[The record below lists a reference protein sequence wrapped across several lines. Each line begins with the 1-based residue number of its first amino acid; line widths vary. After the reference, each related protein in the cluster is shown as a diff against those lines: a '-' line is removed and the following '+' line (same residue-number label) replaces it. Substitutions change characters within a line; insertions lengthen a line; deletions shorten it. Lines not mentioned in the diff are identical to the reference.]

1 MGTRVDIVG
10 WGGDGMGVVDA
21 CVRLVARHEAM
32 WSVFRPASE
41 VSRLNAAARVVP
53 LPAGGAGGE
62 APGCPGAVGDPGVGA
77 SGAVHC
83 PGVSV
88 SAATDQLLRDALA
101 LSDATG
107 GAFNPLI
114 GPLVGLWD
122 VKGMRE
128 AFLAGDSLPSAPLA
142 ADIESALRAV
152 DARLLRRVG
161 PSRWAL
167 GGQDAPAG
175 GGGWRADDCWTLG
188 EGSAGGG
195 GWRADDCWTLG
206 EGSAGGAGR
215 CADEGGRAAS
225 EEPSGAGALPSLDL
239 GGIAKGRTADDC
251 RDLAV
256 DMGARGVLVS
266 IGTSSIAAYA
276 TRPDGTPWR
285 VGLRDPD
292 GPPTAVAS
300 VIELPCEGLASLST
314 SGDNLGR
321 LGPAARTGP
330 VGRLGPGGRPG
341 RSEEWGSG
349 ARGTDGAARGEDG
362 AGVPGAGR
370 DAQWTRGTYGQ
381 ANGGARETPRE
392 TELGAERGPRG
403 ARRGTGRGVPG
414 GVERGASGGA
424 PRPGGRLVDRL
435 LAHHIIDPRTGRPA
449 SGGARQVSVLA
460 GSGVLAEALSTAIL
474 VDPSCVRGEAVEQ
487 WARAR
492 GIDGRWRIAG

>member
-41 VSRLNAAARVVP
+41 ISRLNAAARVVP

-188 EGSAGGG
+188 EGSAGG
-195 GWRADDCWTLG
+195 
-206 EGSAGGAGR
+206 AGR

-321 LGPAARTGP
+321 LGPVARTDP

-341 RSEEWGSG
+341 RSEEWGGG

-381 ANGGARETPRE
+381 ANGGACETPRE
-392 TELGAERGPRG
+392 TELGAERGLRG
-403 ARRGTGRGVPG
+403 ARRGVPG
-414 GVERGASGGA
+414 GVERGASAGA

>member
-41 VSRLNAAARVVP
+41 ISRLNAAARVVP
-53 LPAGGAGGE
+53 LPAGGTGGE
-62 APGCPGAVGDPGVGA
+62 APGCPSAVGDPGVGA

-188 EGSAGGG
+188 EGSAGG
-195 GWRADDCWTLG
+195 
-206 EGSAGGAGR
+206 AGR
-215 CADEGGRAAS
+215 CADEGGRVAS
-225 EEPSGAGALPSLDL
+225 EELSGADALPSLDL

-321 LGPAARTGP
+321 LGPAARMGP

-341 RSEEWGSG
+341 RSEEWGGG

-381 ANGGARETPRE
+381 ANGGACETPRE

-403 ARRGTGRGVPG
+403 ARRGVPG
-414 GVERGASGGA
+414 GVERGASAGA

>member
-215 CADEGGRAAS
+215 WADEGGRAAS

-239 GGIAKGRTADDC
+239 GGIAKGRTADEC

-276 TRPDGTPWR
+276 TRPDGGPWR

-292 GPPTAVAS
+292 SPPTAVAS

-314 SGDNLGR
+314 SGDNLGP

-341 RSEEWGSG
+341 RSEEWGGG
-349 ARGTDGAARGEDG
+349 ARGTDGAARGEDE
-362 AGVPGAGR
+362 AGVLGAGR
-370 DAQWTRGTYGQ
+370 DAQWTHGTRHGQ

-392 TELGAERGPRG
+392 TEPGAERGPRG
-403 ARRGTGRGVPG
+403 ASG

-424 PRPGGRLVDRL
+424 LRPGGRLVDRL

>member
-41 VSRLNAAARVVP
+41 ISRLNAAARVVP

-188 EGSAGGG
+188 EGSAGG
-195 GWRADDCWTLG
+195 
-206 EGSAGGAGR
+206 AGR
-215 CADEGGRAAS
+215 CADEGGRVAS
-225 EEPSGAGALPSLDL
+225 EELSGAGALPSLDL

-341 RSEEWGSG
+341 RSEEWGDG

-381 ANGGARETPRE
+381 ANGGACETPRE

-403 ARRGTGRGVPG
+403 ARRGVPG

>member
-161 PSRWAL
+161 PSCWAL
-167 GGQDAPAG
+167 GGQDVP
-175 GGGWRADDCWTLG
+175 
-188 EGSAGGG
+188 AGGG

-225 EEPSGAGALPSLDL
+225 EELSGAGALPSLDL
-239 GGIAKGRTADDC
+239 GGIAKGRTADEC

-256 DMGARGVLVS
+256 DMGVRGVLVS

-341 RSEEWGSG
+341 RSEEWGGG
-349 ARGTDGAARGEDG
+349 ARGTDGAARGEDE
-362 AGVPGAGR
+362 AGVLGAGR
-370 DAQWTRGTYGQ
+370 DAQWTRGTGHGQ

-403 ARRGTGRGVPG
+403 ARRGVPG

>member
-41 VSRLNAAARVVP
+41 ISRLNAAARVVP

-195 GWRADDCWTLG
+195 G
-206 EGSAGGAGR
+206 R
-215 CADEGGRAAS
+215 CADEGGRVAS

-341 RSEEWGSG
+341 RSEEWGGG

-381 ANGGARETPRE
+381 ANGGACETPRE

-403 ARRGTGRGVPG
+403 ARRGVPG
-414 GVERGASGGA
+414 GVERGASAGA

>member
-41 VSRLNAAARVVP
+41 ISRLNAAARVVP
-53 LPAGGAGGE
+53 LPAGGTGGE

-188 EGSAGGG
+188 EGSAGG
-195 GWRADDCWTLG
+195 
-206 EGSAGGAGR
+206 AGR

-225 EEPSGAGALPSLDL
+225 EELSGAGALPSLDL

-321 LGPAARTGP
+321 LGPVARTGP

-341 RSEEWGSG
+341 RSEEWGGG

-381 ANGGARETPRE
+381 ANGGARETPHE
-392 TELGAERGPRG
+392 TELGVERGPRG
-403 ARRGTGRGVPG
+403 ASG

-424 PRPGGRLVDRL
+424 PRPGGPLVDRL

-449 SGGARQVSVLA
+449 SGEARQVSVLA

>member
-41 VSRLNAAARVVP
+41 ISRLNAAARVVP
-53 LPAGGAGGE
+53 LPAGGTGGE
-62 APGCPGAVGDPGVGA
+62 APGCPSAVGDPGVGA

-175 GGGWRADDCWTLG
+175 GGGWRADG
-188 EGSAGGG
+188 
-195 GWRADDCWTLG
+195 CWTLG

-215 CADEGGRAAS
+215 SADEGGRVAS

-341 RSEEWGSG
+341 RSEEWGDG

-381 ANGGARETPRE
+381 ANGGACETPRE

-403 ARRGTGRGVPG
+403 ARRGVPG

-474 VDPSCVRGEAVEQ
+474 VDPSCVREEAVEQ

>member
-152 DARLLRRVG
+152 DVRLLRRVG

-188 EGSAGGG
+188 EGSAGG
-195 GWRADDCWTLG
+195 
-206 EGSAGGAGR
+206 AGR
-215 CADEGGRAAS
+215 CADEGGRVAS

-341 RSEEWGSG
+341 RSEEWGGG

-381 ANGGARETPRE
+381 ANGEARETPRE

>member
-41 VSRLNAAARVVP
+41 ISRLNAAARVVP

-152 DARLLRRVG
+152 DVRLLRRVG

-188 EGSAGGG
+188 EGSAGG
-195 GWRADDCWTLG
+195 
-206 EGSAGGAGR
+206 AGR
-215 CADEGGRAAS
+215 CADEGGRVAS

-341 RSEEWGSG
+341 RSEEWGGG

-381 ANGGARETPRE
+381 ANGEARETPRE
-392 TELGAERGPRG
+392 TELGAEREPRR

>member
-188 EGSAGGG
+188 EGSAV
-195 GWRADDCWTLG
+195 
-206 EGSAGGAGR
+206 GAGR
-215 CADEGGRAAS
+215 CADEGGRVAS

-266 IGTSSIAAYA
+266 IGTSSIAACA
-276 TRPDGTPWR
+276 ARPDGGPWR
-285 VGLRDPD
+285 VGLRDPA

-314 SGDNLGR
+314 SGDNLGP
-321 LGPAARTGP
+321 LGPAARTGS

-341 RSEEWGSG
+341 RSEEWGG
-349 ARGTDGAARGEDG
+349 GARGEDE

-370 DAQWTRGTYGQ
+370 DAQWTHGTGHGQ

-392 TELGAERGPRG
+392 TEPGTERGPRG
-403 ARRGTGRGVPG
+403 ASCGTGRGVPG
-414 GVERGASGGA
+414 GVEPGTSGGA
-424 PRPGGRLVDRL
+424 PCPGGRLVDRL

-474 VDPSCVRGEAVEQ
+474 VDPSCVREEAVEQ

-492 GIDGRWRIAG
+492 GIDGRWRIVG

>member
-41 VSRLNAAARVVP
+41 ISRLNAAARVVP

-188 EGSAGGG
+188 EGSAGG
-195 GWRADDCWTLG
+195 
-206 EGSAGGAGR
+206 AGR
-215 CADEGGRAAS
+215 CADEGGRVAS

-256 DMGARGVLVS
+256 HMGARGVLVS

-341 RSEEWGSG
+341 RSEEWGDG

-381 ANGGARETPRE
+381 ANGGACETPRE

-403 ARRGTGRGVPG
+403 ARRGVPG

>member
-1 MGTRVDIVG
+1 
-10 WGGDGMGVVDA
+10 
-21 CVRLVARHEAM
+21 
-32 WSVFRPASE
+32 
-41 VSRLNAAARVVP
+41 
-53 LPAGGAGGE
+53 
-62 APGCPGAVGDPGVGA
+62 
-77 SGAVHC
+77 
-83 PGVSV
+83 
-88 SAATDQLLRDALA
+88 
-101 LSDATG
+101 
-107 GAFNPLI
+107 
-114 GPLVGLWD
+114 
-122 VKGMRE
+122 MRE

-167 GGQDAPAG
+167 GGQDVP
-175 GGGWRADDCWTLG
+175 
-188 EGSAGGG
+188 AGGG

-215 CADEGGRAAS
+215 CADEGGRVAS

-341 RSEEWGSG
+341 RSEEWGGG

-362 AGVPGAGR
+362 AGVLGAGR
-370 DAQWTRGTYGQ
+370 DAQWTRGTGHGQ

-403 ARRGTGRGVPG
+403 ARRGVPG

>member
-41 VSRLNAAARVVP
+41 ISRLNAAARVVP
-53 LPAGGAGGE
+53 LPAGGTGGE

-142 ADIESALRAV
+142 AADIESALRAV

-188 EGSAGGG
+188 EGSAGG
-195 GWRADDCWTLG
+195 
-206 EGSAGGAGR
+206 AGR
-215 CADEGGRAAS
+215 CADEGGRVAS

-321 LGPAARTGP
+321 LGLAARTGP

-341 RSEEWGSG
+341 RSEEWGGG
-349 ARGTDGAARGEDG
+349 ARGADGAARGEDE
-362 AGVPGAGR
+362 AGVLGAGR
-370 DAQWTRGTYGQ
+370 DAQWTHGTGHGQ

-403 ARRGTGRGVPG
+403 ARRGVPG

-435 LAHHIIDPRTGRPA
+435 LVHHIIDPRTGRPA

-492 GIDGRWRIAG
+492 GIDGRWRIAW

>member
-53 LPAGGAGGE
+53 LPAGGADGE
-62 APGCPGAVGDPGVGA
+62 APGCPGAVGDPGIGA

-128 AFLAGDSLPSAPLA
+128 AFLAGGSLPSAPLA

-188 EGSAGGG
+188 EGSAGG
-195 GWRADDCWTLG
+195 
-206 EGSAGGAGR
+206 AGR
-215 CADEGGRAAS
+215 CADEGGRVAS

-330 VGRLGPGGRPG
+330 VGRPGPGGRPG
-341 RSEEWGSG
+341 RSEEWGGG
-349 ARGTDGAARGEDG
+349 ARGADGAARGEDG

-370 DAQWTRGTYGQ
+370 DAQWMRGTYGQ

-392 TELGAERGPRG
+392 TELWAERGPRG
-403 ARRGTGRGVPG
+403 ARRGVPG

-449 SGGARQVSVLA
+449 RGGARQVSVRA
-460 GSGVLAEALSTAIL
+460 GAGVLAEALATAIL
-474 VDPSCVRGEAVEQ
+474 VDPSCVREEAVEQ

>member
-41 VSRLNAAARVVP
+41 ISRLNAAARVVP
-53 LPAGGAGGE
+53 LPAGGTGGE
-62 APGCPGAVGDPGVGA
+62 APGCPSAVGDPGVGA

-188 EGSAGGG
+188 EGSAGG
-195 GWRADDCWTLG
+195 
-206 EGSAGGAGR
+206 AGR
-215 CADEGGRAAS
+215 CADEGGRVAS

-256 DMGARGVLVS
+256 DMGVRGVLVS

-341 RSEEWGSG
+341 RSEEWGGG

-381 ANGGARETPRE
+381 ANGGACETPRE

-403 ARRGTGRGVPG
+403 ARRGMPG
-414 GVERGASGGA
+414 GVERGASAGA

>member
-53 LPAGGAGGE
+53 LRAGGAGGE

-167 GGQDAPAG
+167 GGQDVP
-175 GGGWRADDCWTLG
+175 
-188 EGSAGGG
+188 AGGG

-215 CADEGGRAAS
+215 CADEGGRAVS

-341 RSEEWGSG
+341 RSEEWGGG

-392 TELGAERGPRG
+392 TELGAERGPRR
-403 ARRGTGRGVPG
+403 ARRGVPG

>member
-41 VSRLNAAARVVP
+41 ISRLNAAARVVP
-53 LPAGGAGGE
+53 LPAGGTGGE

-167 GGQDAPAG
+167 GGQDAP
-175 GGGWRADDCWTLG
+175 
-188 EGSAGGG
+188 AGGG

-341 RSEEWGSG
+341 RSEEWGGG

-362 AGVPGAGR
+362 AGVPSAGR

-392 TELGAERGPRG
+392 TKLGAERGPRG
-403 ARRGTGRGVPG
+403 VRR

>member
-41 VSRLNAAARVVP
+41 ISRLNAAARVVP
-53 LPAGGAGGE
+53 LPAGGTGGE
-62 APGCPGAVGDPGVGA
+62 APGCPSAVGDPGVGA

-122 VKGMRE
+122 VKGMRG

-188 EGSAGGG
+188 EGSAGG
-195 GWRADDCWTLG
+195 
-206 EGSAGGAGR
+206 AGR
-215 CADEGGRAAS
+215 CADEGGRVAS

-256 DMGARGVLVS
+256 DMGVRGVLVS

-341 RSEEWGSG
+341 RSEEWGGG

-381 ANGGARETPRE
+381 ANGGACETPRE

-403 ARRGTGRGVPG
+403 ARRGVPG
-414 GVERGASGGA
+414 GVERGASAGA

>member
-41 VSRLNAAARVVP
+41 ISRLNAAARVVP
-53 LPAGGAGGE
+53 LPAGGTGGE
-62 APGCPGAVGDPGVGA
+62 ATGCHSEVGDPGVGA

-188 EGSAGGG
+188 EGSAGG
-195 GWRADDCWTLG
+195 
-206 EGSAGGAGR
+206 AGR
-215 CADEGGRAAS
+215 CADEGGRVAS

-256 DMGARGVLVS
+256 DMGVRGVLVS

-341 RSEEWGSG
+341 RSEEWGGG

-381 ANGGARETPRE
+381 ANGGACETPRE

-403 ARRGTGRGVPG
+403 ARRGVPG
-414 GVERGASGGA
+414 GVERGASAGA

>member
-41 VSRLNAAARVVP
+41 ISRLNAAARVVP

-188 EGSAGGG
+188 EGSAGG
-195 GWRADDCWTLG
+195 
-206 EGSAGGAGR
+206 AGR

-321 LGPAARTGP
+321 LGP
-330 VGRLGPGGRPG
+330 GGRPG
-341 RSEEWGSG
+341 RSEEWGGG

-370 DAQWTRGTYGQ
+370 DAQWTRGTGHGQ

-403 ARRGTGRGVPG
+403 ARRGVPGGVERGASG

-424 PRPGGRLVDRL
+424 PRPGGPLVDRL

>member
-53 LPAGGAGGE
+53 LPAGGTGGE

-188 EGSAGGG
+188 EGSAGG
-195 GWRADDCWTLG
+195 
-206 EGSAGGAGR
+206 AGR
-215 CADEGGRAAS
+215 CADEGGRVAS

-314 SGDNLGR
+314 SGDNLGP
-321 LGPAARTGP
+321 LGPAARTGS

-341 RSEEWGSG
+341 RSEEWGGG
-349 ARGTDGAARGEDG
+349 ARGTDGAARGEDE
-362 AGVPGAGR
+362 AGVLGAGR
-370 DAQWTRGTYGQ
+370 DAQWTRGTGHGQ

-403 ARRGTGRGVPG
+403 ASCGTGRGVPG
-414 GVERGASGGA
+414 GVERGTSGGA
-424 PRPGGRLVDRL
+424 PCPGGRLVDRL